1 MKLFISLFDA
11 KLLYF
16 LYHQVP
22 NSSAGNLLWQTE
34 HSLMSL
40 CNTKILKC
48 TDKGKYYPSY
58 NKIRFSS
65 SLCNANSNH
74 CTILGDPLSV
84 GNELR
89 ASGVVLCFGGVFY

>member
-1 MKLFISLFDA
+1 MTFRAQLKRFKA
-11 KLLYF
+11 KPATRSP
-16 LYHQVP
+16 HSAVP

-48 TDKGKYYPSY
+48 TDKG
-58 NKIRFSS
+58 
-65 SLCNANSNH
+65 
-74 CTILGDPLSV
+74 DPLSV